1 MESFGLANFLQSLL
15 KITAPTEQPSPPSEP
30 VESAAEPAP
39 QSAQEEPIEPPSVS
53 TDAVLQFMHAH
64 DERARRLKR

>member
-15 KITAPTEQPSPPSEP
+15 KITAPTVQNPSPNEN
-30 VESAAEPAP
+30 AEP
-39 QSAQEEPIEPPSVS
+39 SAEPPSQTLQEQPMEPSHTS

>member
-15 KITAPTEQPSPPSEP
+15 KLTAPTEQPTPPSEP
-30 VESAAEPAP
+30 MENAEETPP
-39 QSAQEEPIEPPSVS
+39 QAEPIEQTSVS

>member
-1 MESFGLANFLQSLL
+1 LESFGLANFLQSLL
-15 KITAPTEQPSPPSEP
+15 KFTTPTSQNSTPSE
-30 VESAAEPAP
+30 SAEPP
-39 QSAQEEPIEPPSVS
+39 NEPPSQTVQEQPKEPSHTS

>member
-15 KITAPTEQPSPPSEP
+15 KITAPTSQNPPPSES
-30 VESAAEPAP
+30 VEPSAETLS
-39 QSAQEEPIEPPSVS
+39 QTLQEQPIEPSHTS